1 LVWFESRVR
10 KLPGCSWTADGL
22 TIDRRPANDSII
34 SSSSVL
40 DLDDLGALDCA
51 ALPVCFVFE
60 VVGAM
65 IERRTELLSVGST
78 KARTTV
84 R

>member
-1 LVWFESRVR
+1 
-10 KLPGCSWTADGL
+10 
-22 TIDRRPANDSII
+22 
-34 SSSSVL
+34 
-40 DLDDLGALDCA
+40 LGALDCA